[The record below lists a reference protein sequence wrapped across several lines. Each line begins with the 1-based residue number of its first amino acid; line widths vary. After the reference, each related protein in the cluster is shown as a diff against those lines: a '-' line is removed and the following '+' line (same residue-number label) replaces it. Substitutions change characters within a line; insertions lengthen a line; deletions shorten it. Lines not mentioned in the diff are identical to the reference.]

1 MFSSADDER
10 AEVAGRVH
18 RLLSSQPLAV
28 LSSSAQGHPYANLVA
43 FAASADMRRIVF
55 ATMRA
60 TRKYQNMR
68 EDPRVSLLI
77 DDRSN
82 RVSDIR
88 DALAVTA
95 LGRATE
101 VAGTDRKILEE
112 LYLAKHPHLES
123 FVRSPGC
130 ALMAVAVATYYVVSR
145 FQNVYELHLRPEA

>member
-1 MFSSADDER
+1 VAAGSKDER
-10 AEVAGRVH
+10 TEVTERV
-18 RLLSSQPLAV
+18 RSLLESQPLAV
-28 LSSSAQGHPYANLVA
+28 LSSSAQGHPYTNLVA
-43 FAASADMRRIVF
+43 FAATEDLRRVVF

-60 TRKYQNMR
+60 TRKYQNMH

-95 LGRATE
+95 QGRTVEA
-101 VAGTDRKILEE
+101 VGADREALER
-112 LYLAKHPHLES
+112 LFLRKHPHLEG

-130 ALMAVAVATYYVVSR
+130 ALMAVTVSTYYVVSR
-145 FQNVYELHLRPEA
+145 FQNVYELHLGPEA